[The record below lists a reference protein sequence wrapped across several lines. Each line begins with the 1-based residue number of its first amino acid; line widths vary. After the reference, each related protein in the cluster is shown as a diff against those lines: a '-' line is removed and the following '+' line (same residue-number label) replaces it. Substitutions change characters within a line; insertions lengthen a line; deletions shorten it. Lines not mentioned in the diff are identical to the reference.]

1 MENNSIIAVIKFIS
15 GEIIKIECSGY
26 RYDKNFVVCT
36 DEKETPVFIAPSEQV
51 KCIYEEKY
59 RVIVIE

>member
-1 MENNSIIAVIKFIS
+1 MKDNSIIAVIKFVS
-15 GEIIKIECSGY
+15 GEIIKIKCSCYKHNG
-26 RYDKNFVVCT
+26 KLVVCA
-36 DEKETPVFIAPSEQV
+36 DEKGSAVFIAPSEQV